1 MNYDSPKLW
10 KKGTKGWFYGPYL
23 WKLEDPG
30 GARQADS
37 SLRWG
42 KKKSLKFF
50 IYKKQNNQL
59 SIIDSW
65 KNLYHSSGLKILHRY
80 RIKKIVLV
88 NVFTK
93 KLMHGALS
101 ILSMFMQTVV
111 KLTDLPILISY
122 AFEEFWQLLWYEIE
136 NLFNYFHESIN
147 QDNLGEKWSSM
158 IAKTFSSFLL
168 SLTDI

>member
-1 MNYDSPKLW
+1 
-10 KKGTKGWFYGPYL
+10 
-23 WKLEDPG
+23 
-30 GARQADS
+30 
-37 SLRWG
+37 
-42 KKKSLKFF
+42 
-50 IYKKQNNQL
+50 
-59 SIIDSW
+59 
-65 KNLYHSSGLKILHRY
+65 
-80 RIKKIVLV
+80 
-88 NVFTK
+88 
-93 KLMHGALS
+93 MHGALS